1 MIWPE
6 EELESLRKKLNDINI
21 NHLEESEKK
30 DHDKDLE
37 TIKDFHIRSLQNANP
52 IKKHEFNKEGL
63 EIPLMHDLSMT
74 CLYDMA

>member
-37 TIKDFHIRSLQNANP
+37 TIKDFYIRS
-52 IKKHEFNKEGL
+52 
-63 EIPLMHDLSMT
+63 S
-74 CLYDMA
+74 

>member
-30 DHDKDLE
+30 K
-37 TIKDFHIRSLQNANP
+37 TMIKTLRL
-52 IKKHEFNKEGL
+52 
-63 EIPLMHDLSMT
+63 
-74 CLYDMA
+74 